1 MKLPEER
8 LERAKKVERAI
19 ASAFRGFGFYRVRM
33 TFNTCRWDLEMQHR
47 DFLAFLEAKER
58 RDDLEQKIIDEGF
71 YLEVDKA
78 EALAAKAAS
87 HASGGKLA
95 MALYCCLLKGKV
107 WTFKIAQGNKPL
119 WHHWKKRW
127 RWMDGEWKRVY
138 LVPMTEQTHEFP
150 VFTLTEEEIERCDD
164 LNWINS
170 RGVSEIG

>member
-1 MKLPEER
+1 MKTTPQFIKGR

-78 EALAAKAAS
+78 EALAAKAVS
-87 HASGGKLA
+87 HASGGKPA
-95 MALYCCLLKGKV
+95 IALYSCLLKGKV
-107 WTFKIAQGNKPL
+107 WTFKIAQDKKPL

-127 RWMDGEWKRVY
+127 RRMDGEMKWVY
-138 LVPMTEQTHEFP
+138 LVPMADQTQDVP
-150 VFTLTEEEIERCDD
+150 VFTLTEEEIARFDGT
-164 LNWINS
+164 N
-170 RGVSEIG
+170 